1 MNLLGKLQPV
11 IILAAA
17 LLGLLLGTWAPPGSI
32 RSGLIEVFLMLLL
45 YILFLSVD
53 LKKIRTSFANLRFTL
68 TAAAINFV
76 FTPILGWLL
85 GKLFFAQSPDIRI
98 GLLMLLVTPCTDWY
112 LVFTGLADGNV
123 ELGMSILPLN
133 LLLQIVL
140 LPGYL
145 LLFIGS
151 EVQMD
156 AAALL
161 QSVVLVLAIPFA
173 ASLLTKRLFRNRPN
187 FRTFLSAQGDNLQ
200 LLFLCLAV
208 VVMFASEGR
217 SLWENPALLLK
228 LFVPLLIFFAVLFF
242 LAQLAGRLLRFSKRD
257 TIALNFTTLA
267 RNSPLSLAIAVAT
280 FPQQPLVSLAL
291 VIGPLIEL
299 PVLSVISG
307 ILKRWN
313 SGAADA
319 AQDPQS

>member
-1 MNLLGKLQPV
+1 M
-11 IILAAA
+11 
-17 LLGLLLGTWAPPGSI
+17 
-32 RSGLIEVFLMLLL
+32 
-45 YILFLSVD
+45 
-53 LKKIRTSFANLRFTL
+53 
-68 TAAAINFV
+68 
-76 FTPILGWLL
+76 
-85 GKLFFAQSPDIRI
+85 
-98 GLLMLLVTPCTDWY
+98 
-112 LVFTGLADGNV
+112 
-123 ELGMSILPLN
+123 
-133 LLLQIVL
+133 
-140 LPGYL
+140 
-145 LLFIGS
+145 
-151 EVQMD
+151 
-156 AAALL
+156 
-161 QSVVLVLAIPFA
+161 LAIPFA

-319 AQDPQS
+319 AQNPQS